1 MLFVASPSAGEGPIL
16 VKDCI
21 IGTLTND
28 AGKSREGEMVHGIDV
43 IRTKI
48 LQKMKMGPNA
58 SANEFIRY
66 QDESRAFK
74 LTTKGKTA
82 IPKFHE

>member
-1 MLFVASPSAGEGPIL
+1 MCKTGIYMNNEKYGQAWERCGIEEILFVASPVAGEGPIL

-48 LQKMKMGPNA
+48 LQK
-58 SANEFIRY
+58 
-66 QDESRAFK
+66 
-74 LTTKGKTA
+74 
-82 IPKFHE
+82 